1 MHNNVHHSTEG
12 YDMTKHSHLPDRQ
25 RRRFLRSSVA
35 AATGVAAASTM
46 AGSSLASMAG
56 TDTGADV
63 EKEEGYRLTKH
74 IADYYKSAAV

>member
-1 MHNNVHHSTEG
+1 
-12 YDMTKHSHLPDRQ
+12 MTKQSHLPDRQ
-25 RRRFLRSSVA
+25 RRRILKGSLA
-35 AATGVAAASTM
+35 AAGGVAAASTV
-46 AGSSLASMAG
+46 AGSSLAAMAG